1 MREETFKING
11 MTCASCA
18 KAAERAISRLDGV
31 SEVSVNIATEKAK
44 VKFDEAKVDVEEMRK
59 AIEEE
64 GFSLLEDSKLTH
76 VTLSISGMTCA
87 SCAKS
92 VENVV
97 GKLDG
102 VREVSVNIATNK
114 TSVTFDPVITKVSD
128 IKAAIE
134 KLDFKV
140 LDTDTLRDEERYEEE
155 AEGRISSLKKKFII
169 SAIFS
174 VPLLYISMGHMMGLP
189 LPAFLDPSLNPMN
202 FAIAQL
208 LLTIPVI
215 ICGYKFYT
223 VGIKAIFR
231 GSPNMDS
238 LIAMGTSAAF
248 IYSLVS
254 IWSLYNGDL
263 SKVHDLYFESAGIII
278 TLVML
283 GKYLESVSKGRTS
296 EAIKKLMALAPKTAT
311 VLRDGREVEISV
323 EEVVVGDIVV
333 VRPGERIPVD
343 GEITEGYTS
352 VDESMITGES
362 IPVEKKVGDLL
373 TGASINKNG
382 SVKFIAKRVGSDTTL
397 SQIIKLVE
405 DAQGSKAPI
414 ARLADTVAGYFV
426 PTVFVIAIISALIW
440 YISGQSVGFCLSIFI
455 AVLVIACPC
464 ALGLA
469 TPTAIMVGTGKG
481 AENGILIKS
490 GVVLE
495 AAHKVDVVVFDK
507 TGTITKG
514 EPKVT
519 DLVCSGQI
527 SEDELLSISASA
539 EIGSEHP
546 LGESIVNEAKERNL
560 TIKETKDFKAV
571 PGRGIEVYIDE
582 KKILVGNY
590 AFMTENEIELKDFR
604 KRAEELADQGKTPMY
619 VAKGGALAGVIAVA
633 DVVKESSF
641 EAIPELHKMGVEVVM
656 ITGDNERTANAV
668 AKRLSIDRVLS
679 GVMPNDK
686 AAEVKRLQEDG
697 EKRRVV
703 AMVGDGIND
712 APALAQA
719 DVGMAVGSG
728 TDVAIESADIVLIK
742 NDIRD
747 VATAIKLSRAT
758 MRNIKQ
764 NLFWAFGYN
773 VIGIPV
779 AAGLLYAFGGPT
791 LNPMIAATAM
801 SLSSVS
807 VLTNALRLRNFKP

>member
-1 MREETFKING
+1 
-11 MTCASCA
+11 
-18 KAAERAISRLDGV
+18 
-31 SEVSVNIATEKAK
+31 
-44 VKFDEAKVDVEEMRK
+44 
-59 AIEEE
+59 
-64 GFSLLEDSKLTH
+64 
-76 VTLSISGMTCA
+76 
-87 SCAKS
+87 
-92 VENVV
+92 
-97 GKLDG
+97 
-102 VREVSVNIATNK
+102 
-114 TSVTFDPVITKVSD
+114 
-128 IKAAIE
+128 
-134 KLDFKV
+134 
-140 LDTDTLRDEERYEEE
+140 
-155 AEGRISSLKKKFII
+155 
-169 SAIFS
+169 
-174 VPLLYISMGHMMGLP
+174 
-189 LPAFLDPSLNPMN
+189 
-202 FAIAQL
+202 
-208 LLTIPVI
+208 
-215 ICGYKFYT
+215 
-223 VGIKAIFR
+223 
-231 GSPNMDS
+231 MDS

-263 SKVHDLYFESAGIII
+263 GKVHDLYFESAGIII

-323 EEVVVGDIVV
+323 EEVVVGDIVF

-382 SVKFIAKRVGSDTTL
+382 SVKFVAKRVGSDTTL

-527 SEDELLSISASA
+527 SKDELLSISASA

-582 KKILVGNY
+582 EKILIGNY

-619 VAKGGALAGVIAVA
+619 VAKEGALAGVIAVA

-703 AMVGDGIND
+703 AMVGDGINRCT
-712 APALAQA
+712 
-719 DVGMAVGSG
+719 GSRSG
-728 TDVAIESADIVLIK
+728 RRG
-742 NDIRD
+742 NGRRIRNGRGD
-747 VATAIKLSRAT
+747 RIC
-758 MRNIKQ
+758 
-764 NLFWAFGYN
+764 
-773 VIGIPV
+773 
-779 AAGLLYAFGGPT
+779 
-791 LNPMIAATAM
+791 
-801 SLSSVS
+801 
-807 VLTNALRLRNFKP
+807 